1 VSPYKT
7 QFSRDR
13 LAAAVRRLDP
23 VLRVVGRRTASGG
36 RLARHR
42 HTRRA
47 GRLLGLL
54 AVVATGMILGV
65 LVAGRVS
72 ADVGPFRAQFAITPA
87 VDGGTDVAIPPLGS
101 LHLASH
107 SGPAHLSVQLTA
119 LDQQRTKALVSHPDA
134 LAQAS
139 GSAVEDVR
147 NGVIR
152 LIFQVAGVSVLGA
165 MLLAALLYRS
175 TRRVAAAGGL
185 SLAVLVGTALVSL
198 GTFRPSAIE
207 EPRYEG
213 LLINAP
219 AVVGDARSIAG
230 RYEEYRLELQRL
242 VGNVG
247 KLYDTIS
254 TLPVYEPDGSTI
266 RVLHISDM
274 HLNPAAWSVV
284 QTVVQQ
290 FNINVI
296 IDTGDITD
304 WGSEP
309 EDSYVSSIA
318 ALKKPY
324 VYIRGNHDSLRT
336 QAAVARQP
344 NAKVLD
350 GGTVTIN
357 GLTIAGIG
365 DPTFTPDKSSAA
377 NAPGSD
383 NVATE
388 AKLNSGE
395 LLANSIL
402 EMQRT
407 PDVTLVHDPV
417 AAQPLAGR
425 VPLVL
430 SGHTHKREVRRLDN
444 PAGTKLDAAR
454 SLLMVEGSTGGAGL
468 RGLEGKDPMP
478 LALSVLY
485 FDQKQ
490 HVLQA
495 YDDISVGGTGQTEV
509 TLQRHIVKDD
519 KSPQPSASS
528 SPVPN
533 GSPSPPPVPGGSP
546 IPRRS

>member
-1 VSPYKT
+1 VSPDD
-7 QFSRDR
+7 SPPSHGR
-13 LAAAVRRLDP
+13 LAAARRRID
-23 VLRVVGRRTASGG
+23 VGLRVVSR
-36 RLARHR
+36 RLAPGVQATRHR
-42 HTRRA
+42 DVRRA

-54 AVVATGMILGV
+54 AVAAIGMILGV

-72 ADVGPFRAQFAITPA
+72 ADVGPFHAQFAITPA
-87 VDGGTDVAIPPLGS
+87 VGGGTDVAIPPLGS

-119 LDQQRTKALVSHPDA
+119 LDQQRTKALVTNPNA

-139 GSAVEDVR
+139 GGAVEDVR
-147 NGVIR
+147 KGMER
-152 LIFQVAGVSVLGA
+152 LILQVAGVSVLGA
-165 MLLAALLYRS
+165 MVLAALLYRS
-175 TRRVAAAGGL
+175 MRRAAAAGGL
-185 SLAVLVGTALVSL
+185 SLAILAGTAIVSL
-198 GTFRPSAIE
+198 ATFRPSSIE

-213 LLINAP
+213 LLVNAP
-219 AVVGDARSIAG
+219 AVVGDARQIAG
-230 RYEEYRLELQRL
+230 RYSAYRAELQRL

-254 TLPVYEPDGSTI
+254 TLPVYEPDGSTV

-284 QTVVQQ
+284 RTVAQQ
-290 FNINVI
+290 FNVNVI

-318 ALKKPY
+318 ALKVPY
-324 VYIRGNHDSLRT
+324 VFVRGNHDSPRT

-350 GGTVTIN
+350 GGTITVN

-365 DPTFTPDKSSAA
+365 DPEFTPDKSSPA
-377 NAPGSD
+377 NAAGSQD
-383 NVATE
+383 KGVQAQI
-388 AKLNSGE
+388 NSGR

-402 EMQRT
+402 EMQHR
-407 PDVTLVHDPV
+407 PDIALVHDPT
-417 AAQPLAGR
+417 AAVPLAGR

-430 SGHTHKREVRRLDN
+430 SGHLHKREVRRLDN
-444 PAGTKLDAAR
+444 PDGTKADAAR

-468 RGLEGKDPMP
+468 RGLEGKDPLP

-485 FDQKQ
+485 FDQKT
-490 HVLQA
+490 HALQA
-495 YDDISVGGTGQTEV
+495 YDDIAVGGTGQTEV

-519 KSPQPSASS
+519 KGAATPS
-528 SPVPN
+528 
-533 GSPSPPPVPGGSP
+533 GSPTPGPSPS
-546 IPRRS
+546 S

>member
-1 VSPYKT
+1 VSPIDAL
-7 QFSRDR
+7 FSRGWI
-13 LAAAVRRLDP
+13 AAARRRLDP
-23 VLRVVGRRTASGG
+23 GLRVVSRRLAPAV
-36 RLARHR
+36 RAARHR
-42 HTRRA
+42 HVRRA
-47 GRLLGLL
+47 GRLLGVLL
-54 AVVATGMILGV
+54 VAVAGMVLGV
-65 LVAGRVS
+65 LVAGRIS
-72 ADVGPFRAQFAITPA
+72 ADVGPFHAQFAITPS

-119 LDQQRTKALVSHPDA
+119 LDQQRTKALVTNPDA

-139 GSAVEDVR
+139 GGAVEDLR
-147 NGVIR
+147 IGMTR
-152 LIFQVAGVSVLGA
+152 LVFQVAGVSVLGA
-165 MLLAALLYRS
+165 MVLAALLYRS
-175 TRRVAAAGGL
+175 MRRVATAGGL
-185 SLAVLVGTALVSL
+185 SLAVLAGTALVSL

-213 LLINAP
+213 LLANAP
-219 AVVGDARSIAG
+219 AVVGDARRIAG
-230 RYEEYRLELQRL
+230 RYEQYRAELQRL

-247 KLYDTIS
+247 KLYDTMS
-254 TLPVYEPDGSTI
+254 TLPVYEPDNSTI

-284 QTVVQQ
+284 RTVVQQ

-309 EDSYVSSIA
+309 EDSYVASIA
-318 ALKKPY
+318 ALKVPY
-324 VYIRGNHDSLRT
+324 VYIRGNHDSART

-365 DPTFTPDKSSAA
+365 DPEFTPDKSSAN
-377 NAPGSD
+377 NAPGASAD
-383 NVATE
+383 KGTQQQI
-388 AKLNSGE
+388 NSGR

-402 EMQRT
+402 EMQRA
-407 PDVTLVHDPV
+407 PDVALVHDPT
-417 AAQPLAGR
+417 AAMPLAGR

-430 SGHTHKREVRRLDN
+430 SGHLHKREVRRLAN
-444 PAGTKLDAAR
+444 PDGTASDAVR
-454 SLLMVEGSTGGAGL
+454 TLLMVEGSTGGAGL
-468 RGLEGKDPMP
+468 RGLEGKDPLP

-485 FDQKQ
+485 FDEKK
-490 HVLQA
+490 HALQA

-509 TLQRHIVKDD
+509 TLQRHIVKED
-519 KSPQPSASS
+519 KGAGPAAS
-528 SPVPN
+528 
-533 GSPSPPPVPGGSP
+533 GSPSPGPSP
-546 IPRRS
+546 SS

>member
-1 VSPYKT
+1 VSPYDA
-7 QFSRDR
+7 QSSRGR
-13 LAAAVRRLDP
+13 LAAAGRRLGP
-23 VLRVVGRRTASGG
+23 VLRAVSRRLASGA
-36 RLARHR
+36 RLTRHR

-54 AVVATGMILGV
+54 AVVAVGMVLAV

-72 ADVGPFRAQFAITPA
+72 ADVGPFHAQFAITPA

-119 LDQQRTKALVSHPDA
+119 LDQQRTKALVTNPDA
-134 LAQAS
+134 LTQAS
-139 GSAVEDVR
+139 GGVVEDVR

-185 SLAVLVGTALVSL
+185 SLAVLAGTVLISL

-213 LLINAP
+213 LLTNAP
-219 AVVGDARSIAG
+219 AVVGDARQIAG

-254 TLPVYEPDGSTI
+254 TLPVYEPDNSTI

-284 QTVVQQ
+284 RTVTQQ

-318 ALKKPY
+318 ALKVPY
-324 VYIRGNHDSLRT
+324 VYIRGNHDSTRT

-350 GGTVTIN
+350 GGTVTID
-357 GLTIAGIG
+357 GFTIAGIG
-365 DPTFTPDKSSAA
+365 DPQFTPDKSTPN
-377 NAPGSD
+377 NAPGPLDSG
-383 NVATE
+383 TQM
-388 AKLNSGE
+388 KINSGR

-402 EMQRT
+402 EMQKT
-407 PDVTLVHDPV
+407 PDVALVHDP
-417 AAQPLAGR
+417 AAAMPLAGH
-425 VPLVL
+425 VPLIL
-430 SGHTHKREVRRLDN
+430 AGHTHKRDVRRLDN
-444 PAGTKLDAAR
+444 PDGTTPDAAR
-454 SLLMVEGSTGGAGL
+454 TLLMVEGSTGGAGL
-468 RGLEGKDPMP
+468 RGLEGKDPLP

-485 FDQKQ
+485 FDQKK
-490 HVLQA
+490 HALQA

-509 TLQRHIVKDD
+509 TLQRHIVKED
-519 KSPQPSASS
+519 KGAAPALSS
-528 SPVPN
+528 SP
-533 GSPSPPPVPGGSP
+533 SPVPVPTPTG
-546 IPRRS
+546 